1 MTIDLNSPVLS
12 QAESLYEV
20 YQLKS
25 NKLLA
30 EILGK
35 NKEGYNFMIV
45 SMSIYNILEA
55 NKSFKYA
62 TLDPMMT
69 EEPLRHMGCCG
80 KVEVYLDLSM
90 RPDSI
95 KLTWDKRLIRDKKI
109 HSVISGID
117 PLLVKEITVCG
128 L

>member
-1 MTIDLNSPVLS
+1 MHDI
-12 QAESLYEV
+12 Y

-69 EEPLRHMGCCG
+69 EEPLRHMGSCG

-90 RPDSI
+90 RPDSLR
-95 KLTWDKRLIRDKKI
+95 LTWDKSLIRDKKI
-109 HSVISGID
+109 HSVISGINS
-117 PLLVKEITVCG
+117 PVVKEITVCG